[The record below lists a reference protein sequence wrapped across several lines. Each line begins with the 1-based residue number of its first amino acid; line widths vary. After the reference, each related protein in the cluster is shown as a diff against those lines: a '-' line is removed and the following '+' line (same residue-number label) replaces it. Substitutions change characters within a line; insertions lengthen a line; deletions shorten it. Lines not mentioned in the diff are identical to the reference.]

1 MSQGG
6 HGGDRS
12 FDHLVGPALVTA
24 GLAMPRS
31 FNGWYA
37 SQPSEIT
44 GSGGNMAQSITV
56 ARFRDVAGG
65 LQKGQFAVGDRVKI
79 KGLSDLDPIYK
90 ALLDRPITVTLGL
103 IGPDGRI
110 GLTPMWFDY
119 EGDKV
124 LVNTASH
131 RAKCDWIRK
140 NPKITILIVNPDNA
154 YHWVQLKCT
163 VEREEREWEPG
174 GERVAKQLDKI
185 WTKFTGNP
193 PPYGLRDPA
202 IDEKRVLFICNVDRI
217 ATFGKP

>member
-1 MSQGG
+1 MGLPSIRLYLAAMEMLSRAGSRRKPCGRRISRATIVETLGG
-6 HGGDRS
+6 HM
-12 FDHLVGPALVTA
+12 A
-24 GLAMPRS
+24 G
-31 FNGWYA
+31 
-37 SQPSEIT
+37 
-44 GSGGNMAQSITV
+44 SITV
-56 ARFRDVAGG
+56 AKFRDVANG
-65 LQKGQFAVGDRVKI
+65 LQAGQFAVGDRVKI

-131 RAKCDWIRK
+131 RPKCDWIRK
-140 NPKITILIVNPDNA
+140 NPKLTLLLVNPENA

-163 VEREEREWEPG
+163 VEREEHEAAPG
-174 GERVAKQLDKI
+174 GERVTRQLDKI
-185 WTKFTGNP
+185 WTKYTGNP